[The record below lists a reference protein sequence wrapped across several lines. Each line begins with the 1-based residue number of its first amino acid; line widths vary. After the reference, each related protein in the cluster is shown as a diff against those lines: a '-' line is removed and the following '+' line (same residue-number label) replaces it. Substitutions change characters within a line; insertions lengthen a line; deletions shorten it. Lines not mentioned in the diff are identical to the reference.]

1 MRKFLGICL
10 LAAVVGGP
18 ATAAGPAG
26 QQTSPAAK
34 VQQAWLTAAVSV
46 DLAVDLQTITF
57 GPPPPVTVGTTVTL
71 SASASSG
78 LPVSFSSDT
87 PPVCTVSGSAVATLA
102 PGTCTITAS
111 QPGGPNPD
119 RDDPPYEAAPDV
131 TQSFQVQAPPAAQ
144 TITFRQPP
152 PVTAGMPVT
161 LSASAS
167 SGLPVSF
174 SSDTPPVCTVSGSAV
189 ATLAAGTCTI
199 TASQAGTAGA
209 TASITSA
216 GSPGYAAAP
225 DVSRSFQ
232 VNPVQV
238 RPAAQRITFGPPSA
252 VTAGMPVTLSASASS
267 GLPVSFTSDTPSVCT
282 ASGSAVTTLAAGTC
296 TITASQAGGT
306 GYAAAPEVSRSFQVN
321 LVTSK
326 KEGIPVIV
334 LAAVILAAV
343 TAAAATT
350 AVRRRLRSRPLP
362 APSVRTVPD
371 AGPTGLVHVHA
382 TGTGP
387 SHTVSIQPDRGAST
401 TTMEEARP

>member
-1 MRKFLGICL
+1 
-10 LAAVVGGP
+10 
-18 ATAAGPAG
+18 
-26 QQTSPAAK
+26 
-34 VQQAWLTAAVSV
+34 
-46 DLAVDLQTITF
+46 
-57 GPPPPVTVGTTVTL
+57 
-71 SASASSG
+71 
-78 LPVSFSSDT
+78 
-87 PPVCTVSGSAVATLA
+87 
-102 PGTCTITAS
+102 
-111 QPGGPNPD
+111 
-119 RDDPPYEAAPDV
+119 
-131 TQSFQVQAPPAAQ
+131 
-144 TITFRQPP
+144 
-152 PVTAGMPVT
+152 
-161 LSASAS
+161 
-167 SGLPVSF
+167 
-174 SSDTPPVCTVSGSAV
+174 
-189 ATLAAGTCTI
+189 
-199 TASQAGTAGA
+199 
-209 TASITSA
+209 
-216 GSPGYAAAP
+216 
-225 DVSRSFQ
+225 
-232 VNPVQV
+232 
-238 RPAAQRITFGPPSA
+238 
-252 VTAGMPVTLSASASS
+252 
-267 GLPVSFTSDTPSVCT
+267 VSFTSDTPSVCT

>member
-1 MRKFLGICL
+1 M
-10 LAAVVGGP
+10 AAGLCTVTASQAGGGGYAAAPEVSRSFQVNPVRGGP
-18 ATAAGPAG
+18 GA
-26 QQTSPAAK
+26 
-34 VQQAWLTAAVSV
+34 
-46 DLAVDLQTITF
+46 QTITF
-57 GPPPPVTVGTTVTL
+57 GPPPPVT
-71 SASASSG
+71 
-78 LPVSFSSDT
+78 
-87 PPVCTVSGSAVATLA
+87 
-102 PGTCTITAS
+102 
-111 QPGGPNPD
+111 
-119 RDDPPYEAAPDV
+119 
-131 TQSFQVQAPPAAQ
+131 
-144 TITFRQPP
+144 
-152 PVTAGMPVT
+152 AGV
-161 LSASAS
+161 
-167 SGLPVSF
+167 
-174 SSDTPPVCTVSGSAV
+174 
-189 ATLAAGTCTI
+189 
-199 TASQAGTAGA
+199 
-209 TASITSA
+209 
-216 GSPGYAAAP
+216 
-225 DVSRSFQ
+225 
-232 VNPVQV
+232 
-238 RPAAQRITFGPPSA
+238 
-252 VTAGMPVTLSASASS
+252 PVTLSASASS